1 MDEHDLRHRQS
12 ADRETPGES
21 PGWRSGL
28 VKPLMGL
35 AASIV
40 LTLAS
45 FWAAGTPLVWGP
57 GVPLLLAALAIGQM
71 GVHLV
76 LFLHV
81 SSGPESTNTILALA
95 FGVLVVALVVFGSM
109 IIMANLDTGMSAC
122 GMHAAPCRQGLE
134 LRGAG
139 AAHAAVERAPGAGR
153 HWKPAVRR
161 NGHAYGGRY
170 C

>member
-1 MDEHDLRHRQS
+1 MDETHVRRQQS
-12 ADRETPGES
+12 GDRETPGES

-35 AASIV
+35 VASIV

-57 GVPLLLAALAIGQM
+57 GVPVLLAALAIGQM

-76 LFLHV
+76 FFLHV

-95 FGVLVVALVVFGSM
+95 FGVFVVALVVFGSL
-109 IIMANLDTGMSAC
+109 IIMANLDAGMC
-122 GMHAAPCRQGLE
+122 GMHGL
-134 LRGAG
+134 
-139 AAHAAVERAPGAGR
+139 PSCGR
-153 HWKPAVRR
+153 
-161 NGHAYGGRY
+161 
-170 C
+170 